1 MLICNDMLISL
12 ITVKGCI
19 KNSDKLYCE
28 DGREFNVLNKVYQSN
43 IVYEGYFQ
51 IKILEK
57 GWVMLNRLVITKET
71 EI

>member
-1 MLICNDMLISL
+1 MLISL

-28 DGREFNVLNKVYQSN
+28 DKEYKILNRVYQKN

-51 IKILEK
+51 IKKLDNN
-57 GWVMLNRLVITKET
+57 WVMLNRLVITKET
-71 EI
+71 KI